1 MSRHTKQGEEESFIV
16 PVVSLA
22 TVRDCRLNLRGHL
35 CHSIHASQAIA
46 EVREGGGVAVALL
59 SADVVERHGLD
70 VSRLVLSGPS
80 LGRIAVVHHD
90 PQLVARI
97 TPLIAGTGASV
108 PLIWAPM
115 LCVLFGQTSA
125 QRTAIDGGGITLAH
139 EDSFEACP
147 LPEPQ

>member
-1 MSRHTKQGEEESFIV
+1 MSRQTKQGEEERFIV

-22 TVRDCRLNLRGHL
+22 TVRGCRRNIGGHL
-35 CHSIHASQAIA
+35 CHSIHARLAA
-46 EVREGGGVAVALL
+46 TAVAEGGGVSVAIL

-90 PQLVARI
+90 PQLVARL

-108 PLIWAPM
+108 PLIWAPK

-125 QRTAIDGGGITLAH
+125 QRSAIDGGGITLAH
-139 EDSFEACP
+139 EDSFEACRSSS
-147 LPEPQ
+147 